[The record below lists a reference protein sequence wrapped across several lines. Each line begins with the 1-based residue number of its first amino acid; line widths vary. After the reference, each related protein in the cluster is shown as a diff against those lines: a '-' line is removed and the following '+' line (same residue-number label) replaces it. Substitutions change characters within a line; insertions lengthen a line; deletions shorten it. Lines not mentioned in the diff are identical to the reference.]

1 VKRLGLTITLAL
13 IGSGHMYASGV
24 IACSGDAGAVNS
36 CYTSHLPSFTTQL
49 DWAIVGSPDG
59 SLYTGVWT
67 ANNVLQSGLD
77 VSASGQNLAALNE
90 GIRLAHNIGRVF
102 YGGEWTPAGSTPVPG
117 YYHPGHFQQTSNPS
131 ADINTIKADP
141 AVHLLGLALDG
152 ATPIDGTLLL
162 NFSSGF
168 DNLGF
173 FASALVDTDFS
184 MRVQVFAGA
193 GGTGLSLSDTT
204 FNFSGSGGTCAAMVN
219 APPTGCNNA
228 PFIFASAFGN
238 GAQSVILSSSD
249 NRGFYISNLYIYDG
263 SVAVPEPG
271 PMVLSAC
278 GLALLLI
285 GSKRMRRKA

>member
-1 VKRLGLTITLAL
+1 VIRLGLTLTLAF
-13 IGSGHMYASGV
+13 IGSGQLFASGV

-49 DWAIVGSPDG
+49 DWAIVGTPDG
-59 SLYTGVWT
+59 SLYNGVWT
-67 ANNVLQSGLD
+67 ANNVLSSGLD

-117 YYHPGHFQQTSNPS
+117 YYHPGHFQQTSNPNAS
-131 ADINTIKADP
+131 INDIKSDP

-152 ATPIDGTLLL
+152 TMPIDGALLL

-173 FASALVDTDFS
+173 FASALVDTNFS
-184 MRVQVFAGA
+184 LRVQVFAGA
-193 GGTGLSLSDTT
+193 GGSGLSLSDTT
-204 FNFSGSGGTCAAMVN
+204 FNFNGSGGTCASMMN
-219 APPTGCNNA
+219 SPPTGCNDA

-238 GAQSVILSSSD
+238 GAQSVLLSSSD
-249 NRGFYISNLYIYDG
+249 NRGFYISNLYLGDG
-263 SVAVPEPG
+263 SAEVPEPG
-271 PMVLSAC
+271 PMILSAC

-285 GSKRMRRKA
+285 GNKRFRRNT